1 MLESAPPAGE
11 PAPAKEP
18 AASQAPE
25 QTTPAQP
32 PPDNGGVVVRYGLM
46 KQIGRFSHSLE
57 SPPAPGTKVVVLTE
71 RGVELGEVV
80 VGICGSG
87 CWRTITAERLE
98 QFIADSGP
106 EYPFSRNGKLLRPA
120 NTQDIIDH
128 RHLEGSA
135 REEATFCRQHIHEL
149 ELKMKLV
156 TVEHL
161 LGGERIILYFSAGS
175 RVDFRELVHRLAE
188 EYRTRIEMRQVG
200 ARDEARLIA
209 DYERCG
215 RQCCCQQFLKNLKPI
230 SMRMAKIQKATLD
243 PSKISGRCGRL
254 MCCLRYEDAGYE
266 ELRKKLPKKK
276 TYVRTQQVTGR
287 VVDTQILTQL
297 VRIELPDDSRT
308 LIANEDILERG
319 AEPLS
324 LPTLPAAPSEPPQP
338 AEPQKPRAEP
348 AAAVAERPKR
358 SPPQPDGKSPPQG
371 QAAESSPSAAP
382 GAAEKAKSPPKRR
395 RRRGGKKHRPAGPK
409 QSKPTKGSNRPQPPA
424 GKKRRRNKKKEAR

>member
-1 MLESAPPAGE
+1 MSESVPPAGE
-11 PAPAKEP
+11 PSPAKGT
-18 AASQAPE
+18 AAPQAPE
-25 QTTPAQP
+25 QTTPG
-32 PPDNGGVVVRYGLM
+32 DGGVVVRYGLM
-46 KQIGRFSHSLE
+46 RQIGRFSHSLE
-57 SPPAPGTKVVVLTE
+57 SPPAPGSKVVVLTE

-80 VGICGSG
+80 VGICDSARWGA
-87 CWRTITAERLE
+87 ITAERLE

-106 EYPFSRNGKLLRPA
+106 EYPFGRNGKLLRPA
-120 NTQDIIDH
+120 NPQDIIDH

-135 REEATFCRQHIHEL
+135 REEATFCRRGIHEL
-149 ELKMKLV
+149 GLKMKLV

-161 LGGERIILYFSAGS
+161 LGGERIIFYFSAGS

-254 MCCLRYEDAGYE
+254 MCCLRYEDADYE
-266 ELRKKLPKKK
+266 ELQKKLPKRN

-287 VVDTQILTQL
+287 VVETQILTQL
-297 VRIELPDDSRT
+297 VRIELPDNSQT
-308 LIANEDILERG
+308 VIANEDILERG

-324 LPTLPAAPSEPPQP
+324 LPDPPAA
-338 AEPQKPRAEP
+338 PQKPRVKP
-348 AAAVAERPKR
+348 ATAPAKRPKR
-358 SPPQPDGKSPPQG
+358 LPPQPDGESQPQG

-409 QSKPTKGSNRPQPPA
+409 QSKPTKGSNRPRPPA